1 MQILEKIMI
10 MKDMKVLSDEELE
23 KVSGSGKFP
32 GFPGVGFG
40 TVPKPDSNDKPKDG
54 GATYTWCSCH

>member
-1 MQILEKIMI
+1 